1 MTDSPALLPRLAH
14 VSVTG
19 VKLLAVGLAA
29 LALAIVATVTTAV
42 GVATKVLAEVLAQLA
57 GFVREA
63 LPALLSIVPV
73 TGTGFWY
80 IERKGETMLEFML
93 GNLSGLLLSVLAAL
107 VIIGA
112 IVLILGSGGRHV

>member
-42 GVATKVLAEVLAQLA
+42 GVATKVLAQLA